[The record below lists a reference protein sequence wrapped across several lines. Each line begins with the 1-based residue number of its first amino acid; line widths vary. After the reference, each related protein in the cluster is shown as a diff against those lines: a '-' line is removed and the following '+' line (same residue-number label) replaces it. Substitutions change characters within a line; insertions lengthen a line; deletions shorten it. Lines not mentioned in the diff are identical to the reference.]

1 MIQGCSQHRRFTRYL
16 GKMLVNHPV
25 CWLLVETYFLLLE
38 PLFVNFNLFF
48 SRTEFLANIN
58 AVPPGWDMAQNGKW
72 VYSWNYPLDLLNSV
86 RSQGLPASIGYIYI
100 CSGWWLTYPFWKKWL
115 RQLGWCNSQYME
127 SHKIHVPNHQP
138 AYIYMFIVKSCQ
150 IHTWWLNPV
159 KSAGIIS
166 GHWLKLF
173 EKKLETT
180 NQFYNGKIVG
190 KK

>member
-16 GKMLVNHPV
+16 GKMLVNHHV

-100 CSGWWLTYPFWKKWL
+100 YVLVGGWPTPSEKNDFVSWDDAIPNIWKVIKFMF
-115 RQLGWCNSQYME
+115 QSTNQ
-127 SHKIHVPNHQP
+127 HI
-138 AYIYMFIVKSCQ
+138 YIYICSLLSRVKSTHGGLIQ
-150 IHTWWLNPV
+150 WNLLGSFQVTGWNFLRKNLRPQTN
-159 KSAGIIS
+159 STM
-166 GHWLKLF
+166 
-173 EKKLETT
+173 EK
-180 NQFYNGKIVG
+180 
-190 KK
+190 